1 MTRVSEPAVVCDK
14 TEILVPV
21 LVNDKGWNKTV
32 PRCHEIAARAARAAA
47 GIHAAP
53 GPLEISILLTGDE
66 EIQRLNRDYRGVDA
80 PTNVLA
86 FVSGPAP
93 ETPQAALLLGDVVL
107 ALGTVRREAAAR
119 ELKTADHLSHLVIH
133 GVLHLLGYDHE
144 AGPDAEV
151 MERAEVDILA
161 GLGIADPYAGDES
174 EGKRPQQER

>member
-1 MTRVSEPAVVCDK
+1 MTRVSEPAAVRDE
-14 TEILVPV
+14 TDILVPV
-21 LVNDKGWNKTV
+21 LVNDEGWNKAL
-32 PRCHEIAARAARAAA
+32 PQCHEIAARAARAAA
-47 GIHAAP
+47 GVYAAP

-66 EIQRLNRDYRGVDA
+66 EIQRLNRDYRGVDT

-86 FVSGPAP
+86 FASGPAS
-93 ETPQAALLLGDVVL
+93 ETPQATLLLGDVVL

-119 ELKTADHLSHLVIH
+119 ESNMADHLSHLVIH

-151 MERAEVDILA
+151 MERAEADILA

-174 EGKRPQQER
+174 EGTRPQQEI